1 MPGDPT
7 QPAAAPAL
15 RPMRPTELLGVAF
28 GLYRRRW
35 PALLVTMA
43 VAVPFAVSI
52 PSTRALPGPGS
63 GYQMVIH
70 HRVVATG
77 TSWADSVTVLLA
89 TAAAVVGM
97 AVVAGAVVRAA
108 VAAVAGED
116 LGVRRSYRFGAGR
129 VRPLLAVLLMTWLL
143 TVLGLAALFV
153 PGVIVGVLL
162 SVSIPAL
169 VVEGGRARAA
179 LSRSLEL
186 VRGRWWHAFGTILL
200 AWLLLGVAVGLVT
213 GAVGRFGR
221 GWLAETIAQALSITL
236 VTPFAALVVV
246 LLYLDLRAGR
256 EGLDAAVPGGEP
268 GPSAG

>member
-1 MPGDPT
+1 VPGDPT

-35 PALLVTMA
+35 PALLVIMA
-43 VAVPFAVSI
+43 VAAPVAVSI
-52 PSTRALPGPGS
+52 PSTKALPGPGS
-63 GYQMVIH
+63 GYQIVVH

-77 TSWADSVTVLLA
+77 TSWTDSLIVLLSA
-89 TAAAVVGM
+89 AAAVVGM
-97 AVVAGAVVRAA
+97 AVVAGAIARAA
-108 VAAVAGED
+108 LAAVAGED
-116 LGVRRSYRFGAGR
+116 LAVRPSYRFGACR
-129 VRPLLAVLLMTWLL
+129 VWPLLAVLLMTWLL

-186 VRGRWWHAFGTILL
+186 VRGHWWHAFGTILL
-200 AWLLLGVAVGLVT
+200 TWLLLGLAVGLVT

-236 VTPFAALVVV
+236 VTPFAALVGL
-246 LLYLDLRAGR
+246 LLYLDLRARR
-256 EGLDAAVPGGEP
+256 ERLDAAVPCGDP
-268 GPSAG
+268 RPSAD